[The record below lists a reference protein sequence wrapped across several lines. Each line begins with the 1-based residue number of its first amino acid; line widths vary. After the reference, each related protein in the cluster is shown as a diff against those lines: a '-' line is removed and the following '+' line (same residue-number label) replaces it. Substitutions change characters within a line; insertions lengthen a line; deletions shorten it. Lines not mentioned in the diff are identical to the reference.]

1 MSSCARGVAAVL
13 ATVLGVACGAGA
25 RSDQAPEPVAV
36 ATPRP
41 GSTPTRAVPSSPAST
56 DAATPSAY
64 CALGIEPGCGCDAL
78 AALTSMPDGHTP
90 AELALAAERYAAV
103 APDAF
108 QPSSRSEV
116 TDHPGSGRRA
126 ATKPA
131 PARVIDAPA
140 CVAPVGGKVYCRVD
154 VDGGTVPALPYA
166 LPDIEA
172 CGRDACA
179 TLRFSLARTCPR
191 AGGGVTAWAEL
202 TGLTELWGQAGPPVR
217 GATR

>member
-1 MSSCARGVAAVL
+1 MSSSVRVAAVL
-13 ATVLGVACGAGA
+13 ATALGVACGTGA

-41 GSTPTRAVPSSPAST
+41 GSTPARAVPSSP
-56 DAATPSAY
+56 AATPSAY

-78 AALTSMPDGHTP
+78 AALTSVPDGHTP
-90 AELALAAERYAAV
+90 AELVLAAERYATV
-103 APDAF
+103 VPDAF

-116 TDHPGSGRRA
+116 TDLPGPGRRA

-131 PARVIDAPA
+131 PARVIDAPV
-140 CVAPVGGKVYCRVD
+140 CVAPVGGKVYCRVG

-166 LPDIEA
+166 LADIEA